1 MTSILGTMQETV
13 MKYAEVLSKILRVDV
28 EIVDNNLVRI
38 AGTGMYFNNINEN
51 MGEEGHVYRE
61 VIRTGKEQIVMEPGS
76 HPICR
81 FCHKQGNCD
90 ETFEVSMPIKIDED
104 VIGVIGLV
112 CFTDEQRDHILDN
125 LSVFTEFLEQISDLI
140 SSKAKEES
148 EKHKMI
154 NLIDVLKNI
163 IDKVEQGVIVIDQD
177 NNIKSINNMAMKIL
191 DLNTKPQIKVDI
203 RYTGNNILNF
213 REYDLTLDNKKYII
227 LGEDYKVIKTHSK
240 FDKVYIFTDI
250 NTLESLSASVVTTRE
265 NLGLDQIIGESEE
278 LKNLKVKVKRIASSN
293 STVLITGES
302 GTGKEL
308 FARAIHMESNRVEN
322 AFVAINCAA
331 IPDALLESELFGY
344 IKGAFT
350 GADPKGKIGKMEF
363 ANNGTLFLDE
373 IGDMPIYLQS
383 KLLRVLEQRE
393 IIRLGSNIPI
403 PIDVKIIAATN
414 KDLEELIKNN
424 IFREDLYY
432 RLNVIPFQIP
442 PLRDR
447 KEDIKVM
454 TNYFAIKYS
463 KLFKKQYVKI
473 NPQVWDKLYT
483 YNWPGNV
490 RELENVVEYAMN
502 MVEINGTL
510 KPNHLP
516 KSIIEEDNNI
526 ILSLS
531 LENMEK
537 EYIKKAFKLYGT
549 SPEGKQKSADELG
562 IGIATLY
569 RKIKK
574 YNLQ

>member
-1 MTSILGTMQETV
+1 

-38 AGTGMYFNNINEN
+38 AGTGMYFKGINEN
-51 MGEEGHVYRE
+51 MGEEGYVYRE

-81 FCHKQGNCD
+81 FCYKQDNCD
-90 ETFEVSMPIKIDED
+90 ETFEVSMPIKIDEE

-112 CFTDEQRDHILDN
+112 CFTEEQRDHILDN
-125 LSVFTEFLEQISDLI
+125 LSIFTEFLEQISDLI

-177 NNIKSINNMAMKIL
+177 NNIKSINNMAMRIL
-191 DLNTKPQIKVDI
+191 NLNTKPENKVDI
-203 RYTGNNILNF
+203 KYTGNKILNLH
-213 REYDLTLDNKKYII
+213 EYDLTIDDKKYLI
-227 LGEDYKVIKTHSK
+227 LGEDYKVIKSNTK
-240 FDKVYIFTDI
+240 FDEVYIFTDI

-265 NLGLDQIIGESEE
+265 NLGLEQIIGNSEE
-278 LKNLKVKVKRIASSN
+278 IKSLKTKVKRIASSN
-293 STVLITGES
+293 STVLVTGES

-308 FARAIHMESNRVEN
+308 FARAIHMESDRVDN

-350 GADPKGKIGKMEF
+350 GADPKGKIGKIEF

-393 IIRLGSNIPI
+393 ITRLGSNTPI

-432 RLNVIPFQIP
+432 RLNVIPFPIP
-442 PLRDR
+442 PLRER

-473 NPQVWDKLYT
+473 HTDVWDILYS
-483 YNWPGNV
+483 YSWPGNV

-502 MVEINGTL
+502 MVEVNGTV
-510 KPNHLP
+510 KRNHLP
-516 KSIIEEDNNI
+516 KSIIEVEYTVNHT
-526 ILSLS
+526 LS
-531 LENMEK
+531 LEYMEK
-537 EYIKKAFKLYGT
+537 RYIKKALKLYGR

-574 YNLQ
+574 YNLE

>member
-1 MTSILGTMQETV
+1 MNSILGEMQETV

-38 AGTGMYFNNINEN
+38 AGTGMYFEGINEN

-61 VIRTGKEQIVMEPGS
+61 VIRSGKEQIVMEPGF

-81 FCHKQGNCD
+81 FCHKQNNCD
-90 ETFEVSMPIKIDED
+90 ETFEVSMPIKIDEE

-112 CFTDEQRDHILDN
+112 CFTEEQRDHIIDN
-125 LSVFTEFLEQISDLI
+125 LAIFTEFLEQISDLV

-163 IDKVEQGVIVIDQD
+163 IDKVEQGVIVIDQE

-191 DLNTKPQIKVDI
+191 DIDTKPLDKVDI
-203 RYTGNNILNF
+203 SYTGNNILNF
-213 REYDLTLDNKKYII
+213 HEYELILDNRKYII
-227 LGEDYKVIKTHSK
+227 LGDDYKVIKSHSK

-265 NLGLDQIIGESEE
+265 NLGLEQIIGESEE
-278 LKNLKVKVKRIASSN
+278 VKQLKEKVKRIATSN

-322 AFVAINCAA
+322 PFVAINCAA

-350 GADPKGKIGKMEF
+350 GADPKGKIGKIEF

-373 IGDMPIYLQS
+373 IGDMPLYLQS
-383 KLLRVLEQRE
+383 KLLRVLEERE
-393 IIRLGSNIPI
+393 IIRLGSNTPMS
-403 PIDVKIIAATN
+403 IDVKIIAATN
-414 KDLEELIKNN
+414 KNLEDLINDN
-424 IFREDLYY
+424 MFREDLYY
-432 RLNVIPFQIP
+432 RLNVIPFPIN
-442 PLRDR
+442 PLRER
-447 KEDIKVM
+447 KVDIKVI
-454 TNYFAIKYS
+454 TKFFVKKYS
-463 KLFKKQYVKI
+463 KLFSKQNVRLHKE
-473 NPQVWDKLYT
+473 VWDMLYS
-483 YNWPGNV
+483 YNWPGNI

-502 MVEINGTL
+502 MVEVNGEVNL
-510 KPNHLP
+510 NHLP
-516 KSIIEEDNNI
+516 KFLIAENTDFS
-526 ILSLS
+526 SLS
-531 LENMEK
+531 LDNMEK

-574 YNLQ
+574 YNI